1 MNGIGQRTIDGLKI
15 CGLCF
20 HGAFPP
26 AARFQA
32 ERSPGFRHLQR
43 IIILSTLK
51 SREFDTPLMCLSQL
65 EGFHFKF
72 FHTKIRGP
80 KFCHNGNPF
89 VLIFFTQKLGG
100 PLFAAVIGAQ
110 HHRCM

>member
-1 MNGIGQRTIDGLKI
+1 MKHEKTEEELN
-15 CGLCF
+15 CGEEEVF
-20 HGAFPP
+20 
-26 AARFQA
+26 
-32 ERSPGFRHLQR
+32 
-43 IIILSTLK
+43 ILSTLK
-51 SREFDTPLMCLSQL
+51 SREFDTPLMRPSQL

-100 PLFAAVIGAQ
+100 PLFFVS
-110 HHRCM
+110 RCEKEKNYTKRNHDLVLFPFYR